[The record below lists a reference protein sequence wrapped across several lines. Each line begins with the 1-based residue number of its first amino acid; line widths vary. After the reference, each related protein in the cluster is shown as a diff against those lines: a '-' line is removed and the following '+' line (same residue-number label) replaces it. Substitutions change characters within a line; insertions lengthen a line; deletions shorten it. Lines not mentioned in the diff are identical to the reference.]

1 MPRQYFIHSRRVA
14 GMIVSDDDGLERM
27 LDHDTVAVVGCST
40 TPGKAAHDIPAYL
53 KRHGY
58 RVVPVNPFADEVLE
72 ETAYDSLADVP
83 DSIDVDLVNVFR
95 PSEEAGGIVDGVIER
110 TGRLG
115 DVSAV
120 WLQLGITDSE
130 AGERAADAGLDFV
143 QNKCMKVEH
152 QRLRG

>member
-1 MPRQYFIHSRRVA
+1 
-14 GMIVSDDDGLERM
+14 MIVSDDDGLDRM
-27 LDHDTVAVVGCST
+27 LDHETVAVVGCST

-53 KRHGY
+53 QRHGY
-58 RVVPVNPFADEVLE
+58 RIVPVNPFADEILA

-95 PSEEAGGIVDGVIER
+95 PSEEAGGIVDAAIER
-110 TGRLG
+110 AERLG

-120 WLQLGITDSE
+120 WLQLDITDSE
-130 AGERAADAGLDFV
+130 AGDRAAGAGLDFV

-152 QRLRG
+152 RRLRG

>member
-1 MPRQYFIHSRRVA
+1 ML
-14 GMIVSDDDGLERM
+14 VSDDDGLDRL

-40 TPGKAAHDIPAYL
+40 TPGKVAHDIPAYL

-58 RVVPVNPFADEVLE
+58 RIVPVNPFTDEILE

-95 PSEEAGGIVDGVIER
+95 PSEEAGGIVDAAVER
-110 TGRLG
+110 AEDQG
-115 DVSAV
+115 DVSVV
-120 WLQLGITDSE
+120 WLQLDITDAE
-130 AGERAADAGLDFV
+130 AGERAVDAGLDFV
-143 QNKCMKVEH
+143 QDKCMKVEH

>member
-1 MPRQYFIHSRRVA
+1 
-14 GMIVSDDDGLERM
+14 MIVSDDDGLERI

-40 TPGKAAHDIPAYL
+40 SPGKAAHDIPAYL
-53 KRHGY
+53 ERNGY
-58 RVVPVNPFADEVLE
+58 RIVPVNPFADEILE
-72 ETAYDSLADVP
+72 ETAYDSLAEIP
-83 DSIDVDLVNVFR
+83 DSIDIDVVNVFR
-95 PSEEAGGIVDGVIER
+95 PSEEAGGIVDAAIER
-110 TGRLG
+110 AEDHG

-120 WLQLGITDSE
+120 WLQLDITDSE

>member
-1 MPRQYFIHSRRVA
+1 ML
-14 GMIVSDDDGLERM
+14 VSDDDGLDRL

-58 RVVPVNPFADEVLE
+58 RIVPVNPFTDEILE

-95 PSEEAGGIVDGVIER
+95 PSEEAGGIVDAAVER
-110 TGRLG
+110 AEDQG

-120 WLQLGITDSE
+120 WLQLDITDAE
-130 AGERAADAGLDFV
+130 AGERAVDAGLDFV
-143 QNKCMKVEH
+143 QDKCMKVEH

>member
-1 MPRQYFIHSRRVA
+1 
-14 GMIVSDDDGLERM
+14 MIVSDDDGLERM

-58 RVVPVNPFADEVLE
+58 RIVPVNPFADEVLE

-83 DSIDVDLVNVFR
+83 DAVDVGLVNVFR
-95 PSEEAGGIVDGVIER
+95 PSEEAGGIVDAAIER
-110 TGRLG
+110 ANDQG

-120 WLQLGITDSE
+120 WLQLDIRDSE
-130 AGERAADAGLDFV
+130 AGERAAAAGLDFV
-143 QNKCMKVEH
+143 HNKCIKVEH
-152 QRLRG
+152 RRLRG